1 MSETEISCA
10 EAREKHGVTCKH
22 SLMPNGELRFRLL
35 KSDGTAYIRTESPP
49 KGDWQ
54 NSHYHNK
61 VKETYIVQAGWIGY
75 AELFDGKPMFRIYHE
90 GESFTTKPSVIHNV
104 YMPAGAVIHTVKHG
118 GSSGEKRLEDERTD
132 HFTAVTKN
140 ISEAELERQSSLLRQ
155 PPTTEATR
163 TLDDYNEAYRHFD
176 NLIWQV
182 AAWSSGIFT
191 VAIGGASQLTS
202 SNPVITMT
210 GLSFQ
215 ALTSFLF
222 AIFGVFILVLS
233 HALYCFRWH
242 QIRVK
247 NYIPRTHLLSPQ
259 VGLQSIVNIQAVILA
274 SLPPLLLGV
283 SITVTAVIAATV
295 LIAMAILQE
304 VELIRVGKE
313 GNKPRDIRS

>member
-1 MSETEISCA
+1 MSGTEISCA
-10 EAREKHGVTCKH
+10 DAREKHGVTSEH

-61 VKETYIVQAGWIGY
+61 VKETYIVQTGWIGY
-75 AELFDGKPMFRIYHE
+75 AELVDEKPRLRIYRE

-118 GSSGEKRLEDERTD
+118 DSSGEKRLEDERTD
-132 HFTAVTKN
+132 HFTAVTKG
-140 ISEAELERQSSLLRQ
+140 ISEAELGRQSSLLRE
-155 PPTTEATR
+155 PATTET
-163 TLDDYNEAYRHFD
+163 TLILDDYNEAYRHFD
-176 NLIWQV
+176 NLIWQI

-191 VAIGGASQLTS
+191 IAIGGASQLTS
-202 SNPVITMT
+202 GNPVITMT

-215 ALTSFLF
+215 ALTAFLF
-222 AIFGVFILVLS
+222 SIFGLFIFVLS
-233 HALYCFRWH
+233 HALYRFRWH

-247 NYIPRTHLLSPQ
+247 NYAPRWHLLSPQ
-259 VGLQSIVNIQAVILA
+259 AGLQFIVNIQAVILA

-283 SITVTAVIAATV
+283 SMTVTVVVAVTV
-295 LIAMAILQE
+295 LITVAILQE
-304 VELIRVGKE
+304 VKLIRVGKE
-313 GNKPRDIRS
+313 GSKPREIRS